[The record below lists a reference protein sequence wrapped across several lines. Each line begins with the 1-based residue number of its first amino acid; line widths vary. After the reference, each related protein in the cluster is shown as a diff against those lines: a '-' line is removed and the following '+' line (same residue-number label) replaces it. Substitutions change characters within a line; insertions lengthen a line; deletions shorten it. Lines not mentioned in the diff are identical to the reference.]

1 MVARAGNPLIVE
13 GHHCRDLEL
22 ATDRDKII
30 SESPPML
37 KVNDIRPPEIEEF
50 SDQGFGN
57 RIVGGRPEPHA
68 PRKTDQAS
76 DYHATVLP
84 DSDRRLGTVPVRAG
98 HDDAG
103 VSPCDQPLT
112 ERLRVEFCTADQ
124 FWWVAVDKL

>member
-37 KVNDIRPPEIEEF
+37 KVNDIWPPEIDEF
-50 SDQGFGN
+50 SDQAFGN

-68 PRKTDQAS
+68 PRQTDQAS
-76 DYHATVLP
+76 DDHATILR
-84 DSDRRLGTVPVRAG
+84 DSDRRFGAAPVRAG
-98 HDDAG
+98 YDETGMA
-103 VSPCDQPLT
+103 PCRQPLA
-112 ERLRVEFCTADQ
+112 ERLRI
-124 FWWVAVDKL
+124 